1 MEVDVAESFCLFE
14 VEAEPAGS
22 LDFAPLSKSS
32 MDLCLTFLT
41 SWLLLLPLRL
51 VGLWILTG
59 EPLMLTKTF
68 VLLMDL
74 FMGAFGPVGPGG
86 LVEGRLLGF
95 VLTFR
100 AERTGRELGVLA
112 CDEGGNSVLGE
123 EATPEGDTL
132 FTCDP
137 PSTNPLPLNGMMF
150 RMSCDP
156 ETGR

>member
-1 MEVDVAESFCLFE
+1 MDVAELFCLFE
-14 VEAEPAGS
+14 VEAVPAGS
-22 LDFAPLSKSS
+22 LDFEPLNKSS

-41 SWLLLLPLRL
+41 SWLPLWL

-68 VLLMDL
+68 VLLTDL
-74 FMGAFGPVGPGG
+74 FMGAFDPMWPGG
-86 LVEGRLLGF
+86 LAEGRLLGL
-95 VLTFR
+95 VLSFR

-112 CDEGGNSVLGE
+112 CDEGGKSVLGE
-123 EATPEGDTL
+123 EATPEGDAL
-132 FTCDP
+132 P